1 MLFRIS
7 GITLFVV
14 ICSQIPVAAAINPN
28 DDYYSDDIFEAI
40 NEAKKRPHHY
50 DYSRQ
55 KRYNRTTT
63 QSIEIPR
70 LLNTEM
76 KETSIQ
82 SQQNMEAGND
92 IPKDTLLDDKLGRQ
106 PGTITRNNDSV
117 QTAPVQIGTPNVR
130 SAPIETNITVR

>member
-1 MLFRIS
+1 MQFRTLGLSLVVLF
-7 GITLFVV
+7 
-14 ICSQIPVAAAINPN
+14 CSHLPLAVAINPG

-50 DYSRQ
+50 DYSSQ

-70 LLNTEM
+70 LMNAEM

-82 SQQNMEAGND
+82 SAQASDVNANLPQ
-92 IPKDTLLDDKLGRQ
+92 DTISEDKLRRQ
-106 PGTITRNNDSV
+106 PNTIGSGNESI
-117 QTAPVQIGTPNVR
+117 QTSPVQIGPPNVR

>member
-1 MLFRIS
+1 MQFR
-7 GITLFVV
+7 TLGLSLVV
-14 ICSQIPVAAAINPN
+14 ILGSNLPLAVAINPG

-50 DYSRQ
+50 DYSSQ

-70 LLNTEM
+70 LMNAEM

-82 SQQNMEAGND
+82 SAQTND
-92 IPKDTLLDDKLGRQ
+92 ANANLPQDTISEDKLRRQ
-106 PGTITRNNDSV
+106 PNTIGSGNESI
-117 QTAPVQIGTPNVR
+117 QTSPVQIGTPNVR

>member
-1 MLFRIS
+1 MQFRTLGLILLVLFGS
-7 GITLFVV
+7 HLPLAV
-14 ICSQIPVAAAINPN
+14 AINPS

-70 LLNTEM
+70 LMNAEM

-82 SQQNMEAGND
+82 SAQAND
-92 IPKDTLLDDKLGRQ
+92 VNANLPQDTISEDKLRRQ
-106 PGTITRNNDSV
+106 PNTIGSGNESI
-117 QTAPVQIGTPNVR
+117 QTSPVQIGTPNVR

>member
-1 MLFRIS
+1 M
-7 GITLFVV
+7 
-14 ICSQIPVAAAINPN
+14 AAAINPG

-40 NEAKKRPHHY
+40 DEAKKRPHHY

-70 LLNTEM
+70 LLNAEM

-82 SQQNMEAGND
+82 STQTSEQNNSLPQD
-92 IPKDTLLDDKLGRQ
+92 SISDDKLNRQ
-106 PGTITRNNDSV
+106 PGTITSSSGSI

>member
-1 MLFRIS
+1 MQFR
-7 GITLFVV
+7 TLGLSLVV
-14 ICSQIPVAAAINPN
+14 ILGSNLPLAVAINPG

-50 DYSRQ
+50 DYSSQ

-70 LLNTEM
+70 LMNAEM

-82 SQQNMEAGND
+82 SAQAND
-92 IPKDTLLDDKLGRQ
+92 VNANLPQDTISEDKLRRQ
-106 PGTITRNNDSV
+106 PNTIGSGNESI
-117 QTAPVQIGTPNVR
+117 QTSPVQIGTPNVR